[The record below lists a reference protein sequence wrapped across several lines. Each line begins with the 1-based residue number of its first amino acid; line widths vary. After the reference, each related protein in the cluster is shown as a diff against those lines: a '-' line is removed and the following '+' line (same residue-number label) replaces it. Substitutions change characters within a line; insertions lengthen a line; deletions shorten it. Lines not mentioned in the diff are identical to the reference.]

1 MKTVIFDL
9 DGVLYLGDEVVPGA
23 TETLNTL
30 ADAGLQL
37 LFATNGSSSTP
48 QAIARKLTRLTKTN
62 VRAETIFTSA
72 LATAHLLQPS
82 AERVY
87 VLGGEGVRV
96 ALSEVGITVCDQPMD
111 VDAAVVGID
120 HELTY
125 STLSDAVTAAIESQ
139 RLVGTNSDVTFPTPL
154 GLRPG
159 GGTLAAAVATASG
172 VGAVFAGKPHQPMLD
187 LISGSVEYGEVWMVG
202 DRADT
207 DLAMAAKANWGS
219 VLTLSGVTMSAEEV
233 PDELRPDFVIDS
245 VADLAALL
253 L

>member
-1 MKTVIFDL
+1 VKTVIFDL
-9 DGVLYLGDEVVPGA
+9 DGVLYLGDVVVPGV

-30 ADAGLQL
+30 ADAGFQL
-37 LFATNGSSSTP
+37 LFATNGSTSTP
-48 QAIARKLTRLTKTN
+48 QAIARKIARLTETN
-62 VRAETIFTSA
+62 VRPETIFTSG
-72 LATAHLLQPS
+72 LATAHLLRGS
-82 AERVY
+82 ADRVY
-87 VLGGEGVRV
+87 VLGGHGIRV
-96 ALSEVGITVCDQPMD
+96 ALNGVGITVCDGPSE

-139 RLVGTNSDVTFPTPL
+139 RLVGTNSDVAFPTPQ

-159 GGTLAAAVATASG
+159 GGTLAAAVSAASG
-172 VGAVFAGKPHQPMLD
+172 VEAVFAGKPHQPMLE
-187 LISGSVEYGEVWMVG
+187 LISGSIEYDEVWMVG

-207 DLAMAAKANWGS
+207 DLAMATKANWGS

-245 VADLAALL
+245 VAELAPLL